1 MIEHYEDETIVT
13 SYDPEILRRL
23 LAYVR
28 PHRTKVTVALLCL
41 LIATIG
47 EMLVPVVIQ
56 RTVDHE
62 ILDFRVRID
71 RDTVSLFEPVG
82 ETIEVAGSVY
92 VREEVLDN
100 LDRTTREDLRRKGAI
115 DPGRSLVVSREALDN
130 AGLTDDFVLRYL
142 QNEDE
147 ERVVLDREILD
158 AISVESRRALRAKN
172 FSGIRRQAVFFFGIL
187 LAVLVASFGQV
198 YLTAFT
204 GQLVMKELRL
214 SLFDHTIRQNLA
226 YLGNQAVGKLVT
238 RVTNDVETV
247 NELFTSV
254 IAELLRNLSL
264 MLAVVVTMF
273 TLNARLAAYTVASM
287 IPVVIITMIFRE
299 RARNAY
305 RRARRAISRVNAFL
319 AEYISG
325 MSIVQLFVQ
334 EDRGRREF
342 SERNQELL
350 GANLAE
356 MYVFAVFRPI
366 VDFLSTLS
374 TAVVIFIGAR
384 LLSFDL
390 VSIGILIAF
399 VNLIRRFYMPV
410 MSISEQFTIL
420 QSALAGSERIFAML
434 DEVHHLPDDGTADAT
449 EIRGSIAFDD
459 VHFGYKTDEPVL
471 KGLSFAMEPGMLY
484 AVVGYTGAGKT
495 TIINLLTRL
504 WDVDDGRITLDG
516 RDIRDYRLDALRNT
530 VQQIQQ
536 DVFLFNATIRENI
549 ALGREVSEETI
560 RQACHAVQVLD
571 LVESLPEGLD
581 TVVQQRGA
589 NLSAGQRQLIAF
601 ARVLVHD
608 PPVLVLDEA
617 TSSIDSLTERRLQ
630 EAVQTVTGGRTS
642 LVVAHRLSTIRHAD
656 RILVLSH
663 GHLVESGKHEELL
676 RSGGLY
682 ATLYRLQFEE
692 R

>member
-449 EIRGSIAFDD
+449 EIRGSIAFDN

>member
-28 PHRTKVTVALLCL
+28 PHRTKVAVAFLCL

-71 RDTVSLFEPVG
+71 RDTVPLFEPVG
-82 ETIEVAGSVY
+82 ETVEVAGSVY

-100 LDRTTREDLRRKGAI
+100 LDRSTREDLRREGAI
-115 DPGRSLVVSREALDN
+115 DPGRSLIVSREALDN
-130 AGLTDDFVLRYL
+130 AGLTDDLVFRYL

-158 AISVESRRALRAKN
+158 EISVESRRALRAKN
-172 FSGIRRQAVFFFGIL
+172 LSGIRRQAIFFFGIL

-264 MLAVVVTMF
+264 MVAVVVTMF

-287 IPVVIITMIFRE
+287 IPVVIITLIFRE

-334 EDRGRREF
+334 EERGRREF
-342 SERNQELL
+342 AERNQELL

-434 DEVHHLPDDGTADAT
+434 DEVHHLPDDGTTDAT
-449 EIRGSIAFDD
+449 EIRGSIAFED
-459 VHFGYKTDEPVL
+459 VYFGYKTDEPVL

-504 WDVDDGRITLDG
+504 WDVDNGRITLDG
-516 RDIRDYRLDALRNT
+516 RDIRNYRLDALRNA

-560 RQACHAVQVLD
+560 RQACRAVQVLD

-656 RILVLSH
+656 RILVLSQ

-692 R
+692 Q

>member
-342 SERNQELL
+342 AERNQELL

-449 EIRGSIAFDD
+449 EIRGSIAFDN

-617 TSSIDSLTERRLQ
+617 ISSIDSLTERRLQ

-656 RILVLSH
+656 RILLLSH

-676 RSGGLY
+676 PSGGLY